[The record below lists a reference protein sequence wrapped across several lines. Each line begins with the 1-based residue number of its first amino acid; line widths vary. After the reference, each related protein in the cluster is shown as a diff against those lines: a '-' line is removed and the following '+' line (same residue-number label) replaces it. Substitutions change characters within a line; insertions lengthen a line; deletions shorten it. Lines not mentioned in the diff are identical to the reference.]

1 MKQITCPHC
10 GDTYPDFDVAHVCS
24 KGPYAPR
31 LKPKMNERIRELAG
45 QAGLTFVNAITDD
58 NEDIEC
64 VADTNGG
71 LPCSTELEKFAELIV
86 RECVAICQDI
96 DGEDNIDARSGRQ
109 DCAVEIKEHFGV
121 EE

>member
-1 MKQITCPHC
+1 
-10 GDTYPDFDVAHVCS
+10 
-24 KGPYAPR
+24 
-31 LKPKMNERIRELAG
+31 MNERIRLLAE
-45 QAGLTFVNAITDD
+45 QAGLTFVNSITDD

-86 RECVAICQDI
+86 KECIDIAQDRANFPGFPPNDVNHII
-96 DGEDNIDARSGRQ
+96 D
-109 DCAVEIKEHFGV
+109 EIREHFGV

>member
-1 MKQITCPHC
+1 
-10 GDTYPDFDVAHVCS
+10 
-24 KGPYAPR
+24 
-31 LKPKMNERIRELAG
+31 MNERIKELVK
-45 QAGLTFVNAITDD
+45 QAGLTFVNSITDD

-86 RECVAICQDI
+86 RECIGIADEY
-96 DGEDNIDARSGRQ
+96 DGVGSTIVSRIE
-109 DCAVEIKEHFGV
+109 KHFGV